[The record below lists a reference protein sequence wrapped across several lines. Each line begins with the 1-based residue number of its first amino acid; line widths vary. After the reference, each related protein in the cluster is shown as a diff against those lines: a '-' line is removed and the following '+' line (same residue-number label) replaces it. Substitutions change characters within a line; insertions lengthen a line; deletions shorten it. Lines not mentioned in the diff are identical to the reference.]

1 MNPDE
6 VRNMDNKNCLIFI
19 KGFNPIFDEK
29 YWPFAHKNFK
39 QTEDGGAKPYTHNVR
54 KGNKIRD
61 GLKLYSER
69 EINEIEK
76 SGERV
81 NIIDLSPQEIAALQE
96 KA

>member
-1 MNPDE
+1 M
-6 VRNMDNKNCLIFI
+6 
-19 KGFNPIFDEK
+19 
-29 YWPFAHKNFK
+29 
-39 QTEDGGAKPYTHNVR
+39 R

-61 GLKLYSER
+61 GLKLYSES

-96 KA
+96 NEFQMEVRKMTVTYVKKLQQDCAQWIFRGAA